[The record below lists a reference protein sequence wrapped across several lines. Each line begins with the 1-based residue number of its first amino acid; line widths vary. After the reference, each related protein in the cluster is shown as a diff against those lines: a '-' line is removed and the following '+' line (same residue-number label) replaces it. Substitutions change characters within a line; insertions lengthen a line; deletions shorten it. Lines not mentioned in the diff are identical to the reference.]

1 MLSLAVIR
9 YFSVS
14 SMAVLDTSTST
25 GVYLRMGLSKDID
38 YPSMQEA
45 GSNMKFTENRGP
57 LHQNSS
63 EFLKTESIT
72 QLNVVVAL
80 EMINTIKLCKDL
92 SFM

>member
-1 MLSLAVIR
+1 MVLFSCCPLKMIVMRGPATSL
-9 YFSVS
+9 
-14 SMAVLDTSTST
+14 VL
-25 GVYLRMGLSKDID
+25 RA

-45 GSNMKFTENRGP
+45 GSNMKFIENRGP

-63 EFLKTESIT
+63 EFLKTQSIT

-80 EMINTIKLCKDL
+80 EMINVIKLCKDL